1 MSTTTVASNDSLP
14 GDDRQLRIVGY
25 GIIVAIFGGLGGW
38 SAIAPIDSA
47 ALASGV
53 VTVQTYR
60 KTVQHLEGGIV
71 RRLLV
76 EEGQQ
81 VSEGEV
87 LIELEGTQFQ
97 AEMEVLRVQQL
108 ALQTEEARLLAE
120 RDSASA
126 VVYPDSAN
134 LANDDPRVVEIRQ
147 GQDTLFAARR
157 KAYAGEV
164 SVLEQTVAQLEAQIE
179 GLQSVIRSKRS
190 LLDSYSAEIDDLRG
204 LLEEGLTDRQK
215 LRELE
220 RSSVEQQGEVAE
232 LIATSAAAEARIN
245 ESRLRILQVERE
257 FQTGVATQ
265 LGDVQ
270 ARLADINERLAGASD
285 RVERA
290 FIRAPVGGRVL
301 SLDVHTVGGVI
312 APGQPLMDIVPEL
325 ESLVVEAHVSPLD
338 IDRVQAGLP
347 ARLRF
352 SGFKRSRV
360 PEVLGTVASVSA
372 DRIESPTTGAVYYL
386 ARVEIDAGQVA
397 LLDGVELIPGMPVEA
412 MINTGSR
419 TLLGYLWEPVS
430 ESVTRSFRED

>member
-1 MSTTTVASNDSLP
+1 MTAPSNDSLP

-25 GIIVAIFGGLGGW
+25 AIVLAIFGGLGGW
-38 SAIAPIDSA
+38 SAFAPIDSA
-47 ALASGV
+47 ALAPGI
-53 VTVQTYR
+53 VTVQSYR

-71 RRLLV
+71 RRLSV

-81 VSEGEV
+81 VSEGDV

-108 ALQTEEARLLAE
+108 ALHAEEARLLAE
-120 RDSASA
+120 RDGAPT
-126 VVYPDSAN
+126 VVYPEPAGLPS
-134 LANDDPRVVEIRQ
+134 DDARVIEVRQ

-164 SVLEQTVAQLEAQIE
+164 SVLEQTVTQLEAQID

-190 LLDSYSAEIDDLRG
+190 LLDSYSTEIDDLRG
-204 LLEEGLTDRQK
+204 LLEDGFADRQK

-220 RSSVEQQGEVAE
+220 RNSVEQQGEVAE

-257 FQTGVATQ
+257 FQTAVATQ
-265 LGDVQ
+265 LGEVQ
-270 ARLADINERLAGASD
+270 ARLADINERLAGAAD

-290 FIRAPVGGRVL
+290 LIRAPVSGRVL
-301 SLDVHTVGGVI
+301 QLAVHTVGGVI
-312 APGQPLMDIVPEL
+312 APGQPLLDIVPEL
-325 ESLVVEAHVSPLD
+325 ELLVVEAQISPLD

-360 PEVLGTVASVSA
+360 PEVMGTVTSVSA
-372 DRIESPTTGAVYYL
+372 DRLEDANTRTSYYR
-386 ARVEIDAGQVA
+386 ARVELEPGQME